1 MYIFLKNWWRWSY
14 ICWKASQRYLCHSRK
29 ITGSKT
35 KSGSSWKGS
44 TYQVGQF
51 LNFIFLEKFPWNWN
65 CNIYIFRAKRRWR
78 KAVTGDPNKRI
89 RDYMKETPQV
99 KMQDKFSFTLGVI
112 VICLSEFLILR
123 MPNLFQYFYFALM
136 SVLIAWRYYDYSLI
150 KSELFL
156 MDFCYFVNL
165 SVFLQT
171 VFYPDDLAWFK
182 ANYVL
187 TQGPIC
193 IAIVVWRNSLVFHR

>member
-1 MYIFLKNWWRWSY
+1 MFFWKIYVKLIF
-14 ICWKASQRYLCHSRK
+14 
-29 ITGSKT
+29 
-35 KSGSSWKGS
+35 
-44 TYQVGQF
+44 
-51 LNFIFLEKFPWNWN
+51 
-65 CNIYIFRAKRRWR
+65 FRAKRAWR
-78 KAVTGDPNKRI
+78 KRVTGDPNKRI

-99 KMQDKFSFTLGVI
+99 KLQDKISFTLGVI
-112 VICLSEFLILR
+112 VICLAEFLILR
-123 MPNLFQYFYFALM
+123 IPNLFQYFYFALM
-136 SVLIAWRYYDYSLI
+136 TVLLAWRYYDYSLI

-165 SVFLQT
+165 SVFFQI

>member
-1 MYIFLKNWWRWSY
+1 MVVYLLKSVSKVFMSQQKNYRKQNKIWFKLERKYLSSRSIFEF
-14 ICWKASQRYLCHSRK
+14 H
-29 ITGSKT
+29 
-35 KSGSSWKGS
+35 
-44 TYQVGQF
+44 F
-51 LNFIFLEKFPWNWN
+51 FLEKFPWNWN